1 MAMMER
7 AGLYAV
13 AVVGPTASGK
23 SALALTI
30 ADAVEMQGG
39 PPVEIL
45 CCDSMQ
51 VYRGFDIGT
60 AKPSPEERRRRPHH
74 LLDVADPS
82 EQFDAAAWARF
93 ARQVIS
99 EIIAR
104 GALPV
109 IVGGTGL
116 YFRALRQGIFDAPR
130 PDPEIRQRH
139 RESADQ
145 MGLPTLHA
153 ELARVDPESAA
164 RVAPT
169 DLVRISRALEIYEQT
184 GTPMSVLWKMSRP
197 VEPIDTLTVLMD
209 PPLDVLRLRIAERT
223 AAMLA
228 AGLVQEVTALRRL
241 VPADARCLQSIG
253 YREVGQMLD
262 AVLLPDALETE
273 ISRNTAAFARRQRT
287 WFRKER
293 VDVRLE
299 SAAVDKNPKEIDELA
314 STIQRWLRAPS

>member
-1 MAMMER
+1 MKKG
-7 AGLYAV
+7 GLHAV

-23 SALALTI
+23 SALSLSI
-30 ADAVEMQGG
+30 ADALEKQGG
-39 PPVEIL
+39 PPVELL
-45 CCDSMQ
+45 CCDSVQ

-82 EQFDAAAWARF
+82 TQFDAAAWARV

-130 PDPEIRQRH
+130 PDLEIRRRH

-145 MGLPTLHA
+145 MGLPALHA

-164 RVAPT
+164 RVSPT

-184 GTPMSVLWKMSRP
+184 GTAMSVLWKLSRP
-197 VEPIDTLTVLMD
+197 ADPIDTLTVLMD

-228 AGLVQEVTALRRL
+228 AGLVEEVTALRQV

-262 AVLLPDALETE
+262 GVLPLEALETE
-273 ISRNTAAFARRQRT
+273 ISRNTVAFARRQRT

-293 VDVRLE
+293 VDRRLE
-299 SAAVDKNPKEIDELA
+299 SADTDRNPKEIEEIA
-314 STIQRWLRAPS
+314 GAIQHWLRAPS